1 MSGLGRIEAFCLDV
15 QRWSQENQGA
25 DGLNLARD
33 VENNKGFFRYT
44 GQKRQAKE
52 SLILLINEKRELAK
66 TDMEKTEVL
75 NEFFASVFVASQVSQ
90 TSHVPELLM
99 AVRGAKFL
107 PA

>member
-1 MSGLGRIEAFCLDV
+1 MCRDRVRKAMAQVELSF
-15 QRWSQENQGA
+15 
-25 DGLNLARD
+25 ARD
-33 VENNKGFFRYT
+33 VKNNQKGFFRYT

-52 SLILLINEKRELAK
+52 SLILLVNEKRELAK

-99 AVRGAKFL
+99 AVRGAKSL

>member
-33 VENNKGFFRYT
+33 VENSKGFFRYT

-52 SLILLINEKRELAK
+52 SALPLKNE
-66 TDMEKTEVL
+66 M
-75 NEFFASVFVASQVSQ
+75 
-90 TSHVPELLM
+90 
-99 AVRGAKFL
+99 
-107 PA
+107 